1 MFLTVSSPARRRVV
15 ARAAMALVAAIAFA
29 GCGSAAPASNP
40 APPPPAITTPPSVA
54 PSVAP
59 SIAPSVA
66 PSAAPAS
73 TAPTGAPPTGDPAAG
88 LTIDAPYTLTAV
100 PSVLQTTLEQQMSAS
115 LGAFGEAIKV
125 GFRQVNGGSG
135 VSILMVIAFPPG
147 SLSAA
152 AYQAALAGMA
162 PSMGATFTTTTID
175 GVVVSKGDM
184 QTGGVA
190 VFHVDDHMLMV
201 IGQTATDALPVAT
214 ALIKANN

>member
-1 MFLTVSSPARRRVV
+1 MFLTVSSPARRRVA
-15 ARAAMALVAAIAFA
+15 ARAATALVAAIALA

-40 APPPPAITTPPSVA
+40 APSTPAITAPPSVTPSLAASLA
-54 PSVAP
+54 PSV
-59 SIAPSVA
+59 
-66 PSAAPAS
+66 APAS

-88 LTIDAPYTLTAV
+88 LTIAAPYTLTAV

-115 LGAFGEAIKV
+115 LGAFGDAIKV

-152 AYQAALAGMA
+152 AYEAALAGMA